1 MTGFASFECG
11 LPEAPCSIKLE
22 GEAASRPRPLLKAA
36 RDCCWHAQFAYA
48 PVDRKAI
55 QREAGGAVKNFDE
68 MLGELES
75 VKPRS
80 LKSSLAQF
88 VEEPKGYSGKG
99 DFRDFAVAHYLYC
112 RFSPAFDIRVPNDEC
127 AYGGARLAANIEGWR
142 VVKRA
147 NAGEKEETLAGLVG
161 IFHSSARK
169 LAELNGAGG
178 EELVK
183 KHFKRKSFSSLKPFL
198 EEVSGLEKEKRECLA
213 LKGFEAAGA
222 APFISIETVNKCY
235 PKFKIPKPRGR
246 LPKA

>member
-22 GEAASRPRPLLKAA
+22 GEAANRPRPLLKAA
-36 RDCCWHAQFAYA
+36 RDCCWRAQFAYA
-48 PVDRKAI
+48 PID
-55 QREAGGAVKNFDE
+55 REAIKAQASPVKNFDE
-68 MLGELES
+68 MLGELDS

-80 LKSSLAQF
+80 LKNSLAQF
-88 VEEPKGYSGKG
+88 VEEPKNYSGKG

-112 RFSPAFDIRVPNDEC
+112 RFSPAFDISVPKGGC
-127 AYGGARLAANIEGWR
+127 AYGGARLAANTVGWR

-147 NAGEKEETLAGLVG
+147 NAGGEKEETLAGLVG

-198 EEVSGLEKEKRECLA
+198 EEVSGLEKEKRECLV

>member
-1 MTGFASFECG
+1 MKSFG
-11 LPEAPCSIKLE
+11 
-22 GEAASRPRPLLKAA
+22 
-36 RDCCWHAQFAYA
+36 
-48 PVDRKAI
+48 
-55 QREAGGAVKNFDE
+55 E
-68 MLGELES
+68 MLGELDS

-80 LKSSLAQF
+80 LKASLAPYA
-88 VEEPKGYSGKG
+88 EEPKGYSGKG
-99 DFRDFAVAHYLYC
+99 DFRDFAVAYYLYC
-112 RFSPAFDIRVPNDEC
+112 RFSPAFDITVPREKSSCN
-127 AYGGARLAANIEGWR
+127 GALLAANTGGWR

-147 NAGEKEETLAGLVG
+147 NTGEKEEAMAGLVG
-161 IFHSSARK
+161 IFHSSVRK
-169 LAELNGAGG
+169 LAELNGVGG

-198 EEVSGLEKEKRECLA
+198 EEVSGFDSEKRECLA